1 MSLAAII
8 VAAGAGSRLG
18 GELPKQ
24 FLDLEGVPIVARAVQ
39 AFDLSGAVERILV
52 ALPASH
58 LDYAEREVF
67 GGRSWRVRP
76 ELVAGGAERWQSV
89 ACCLALL
96 GPEVTHVLVH
106 DGARPLVSPELVR
119 RIAHEVIAAGAVI
132 AALPEKNTLK
142 LVDGGGQIVRT
153 VARAGMWEA
162 QTPQAFRIELL
173 REAHARAGAAEP
185 PTDDAELVERMGHP
199 VKVVTGEETNFKVTT
214 HFDLALARLLARSGM
229 AAAEGTRC

>member
-1 MSLAAII
+1 MTHAAII

-24 FLDLEGVPIVARAVQ
+24 FLDLDGMPLVARAVR

-52 ALPASH
+52 ALPPAH
-58 LDYAEREVF
+58 LEYAARVVF
-67 GGRSWRVRP
+67 GGLSWRVRP

-89 ACCLALL
+89 SCCLARL

-142 LVDGGGQIVRT
+142 LVDEGGNILKT
-153 VARAGMWEA
+153 VTRAGMWEA

-173 REAHARAGAAEP
+173 REAHSRAGAAP
-185 PTDDAELVERMGHP
+185 PVTDDAELVERLGHP

-229 AAAEGTRC
+229 AAEEGSRC